1 MLSQYDFEFS
11 AWPIDFDAKEIDRDL
26 NKPRVFIDEVSKN
39 RSITEIA
46 RVLPCRIL
54 GYLVAKTIGIR
65 LLYPGTIIQ
74 HFIGTSKLL
83 DVSNRIKFY

>member
-11 AWPIDFDAKEIDRDL
+11 AWPVDFDAKEVDRDL
-26 NKPRVFIDEVSKN
+26 KKPRVFIDHEVSKN

-54 GYLVAKTIGIR
+54 GYLVAHTIGIR

-74 HFIGTSKLL
+74 HFIGTLKP
-83 DVSNRIKFY
+83 